1 MSIASISG
9 LPVSQIIFEVT
20 EQERVVDSERLTFI
34 LKEYRRQGLRTAIDD
49 FGSGY
54 SGLNLLTQFQPEIL
68 KLDLNLTRGI
78 EADPVRRAIVSGIV
92 QMCEALGILL
102 VAEGIET
109 VAEMQAV
116 AALGIF
122 RMQGFLFAR
131 PAFERLPEPAF
142 P

>member
-1 MSIASISG
+1 M
-9 LPVSQIIFEVT
+9 
-20 EQERVVDSERLTFI
+20 
-34 LKEYRRQGLRTAIDD
+34 
-49 FGSGY
+49 GSMRPLGE
-54 SGLNLLTQFQPEIL
+54 P
-68 KLDLNLTRGI
+68 TRGI
-78 EADPVRRAIVSGIV
+78 EADPVCRAIVSGIV

-116 AALGIF
+116 AALGLF
-122 RMQGFLFAR
+122 RTQGVPFAR